1 VACPLPGRYPCRDV
15 RLFLDAHVSGKRVGA
30 GLRQAGH
37 DVRAVDEERALEG
50 LSDAA
55 LLELAARDSR
65 VLVTCNVRDFVPL
78 VVEWASLSRVH
89 AGVLLVPNSVKH
101 EEFGLL
107 VASIHRTLADGAPA
121 DWRNRVAWVQRA

>member
-1 VACPLPGRYPCRDV
+1 VACPLPGCYPCRNV

-30 GLRQAGH
+30 GLRQTGH

-78 VVEWASLSRVH
+78 VVEWSSLCREHVGVMLVRNSIRH
-89 AGVLLVPNSVKH
+89 A
-101 EEFGLL
+101 EFGLL
-107 VASIHRTLADGAPA
+107 VASIHRTLAGMQPA
-121 DWRNRVAWVQRA
+121 DWWNRVVWAPHA

>member
-1 VACPLPGRYPCRDV
+1 MACPLPGCYPCRDV

-65 VLVTCNVRDFVPL
+65 ILITCNVRDFLPL
-78 VVEWASLSRVH
+78 VVEWVSLSREH
-89 AGVLLVPNSVKH
+89 AGVLLVPNSIRH

-107 VASIHRTLADGAPA
+107 TARIHQTLAGSTPA